1 MSKIKIAHKRTKT
14 GKLMQR
20 NTARWG
26 GSTRREPKQRL
37 ERDGAAFTISWHGNQ
52 EKKEKKEK
60 KTFTGKL
67 TDKCL
72 RVYIVCNQQT
82 NEGRTDAMETR
93 IETRFGAAVRSVERQ
108 YGRGLQARL
117 VSAVGMESSNL
128 SQIIKR
134 DKRTSEEV
142 RRKIYGECARL
153 VPRYAIGYD
162 GFLDFGGL
170 IVSGVSEE
178 AALEQV
184 YAARYNLHIPR
195 IHAHAVPSSG
205 EAADIITD
213 DLCQLIRASM
223 ARMDLDQRIELRA
236 KVKLLLDDAGGE
248 AISTSESASN
258 HDNLL

>member
-1 MSKIKIAHKRTKT
+1 MNVFM
-14 GKLMQR
+14 GQV
-20 NTARWG
+20 
-26 GSTRREPKQRL
+26 
-37 ERDGAAFTISWHGNQ
+37 FTISWHGNQ
-52 EKKEKKEK
+52 EKKENKHKKAFRE
-60 KTFTGKL
+60 KL
-67 TDKCL
+67 TNRCL
-72 RVYIVCNQQT
+72 RVYIVCNRQT
-82 NEGRTDAMETR
+82 NEGRTDAMEETR

-117 VSAVGMESSNL
+117 VAAVGMESSNL

-134 DKRTSEEV
+134 DKRTSEET

-153 VPRYAIGYD
+153 VPRYAVGYD

-213 DLCQLIRASM
+213 DLCQLVRAHM
-223 ARMDLDQRIELRA
+223 VGMDLDQKIDLRA
-236 KVKLLLDDAGGE
+236 RVRDMLLDA
-248 AISTSESASN
+248 
-258 HDNLL
+258 DNKQTRRTP

>member
-1 MSKIKIAHKRTKT
+1 
-14 GKLMQR
+14 
-20 NTARWG
+20 
-26 GSTRREPKQRL
+26 
-37 ERDGAAFTISWHGNQ
+37 
-52 EKKEKKEK
+52 
-60 KTFTGKL
+60 
-67 TDKCL
+67 
-72 RVYIVCNQQT
+72 
-82 NEGRTDAMETR
+82 METR

-117 VSAVGMESSNL
+117 VAAVGMESSNL

-134 DKRTSEEV
+134 DKRTSEET

-153 VPRYAIGYD
+153 VPRYAVGYD

-195 IHAHAVPSSG
+195 IHAHTVPSSG

-223 ARMDLDQRIELRA
+223 ARMDLDQRIDLRA
-236 KVKLLLDDAGGE
+236 KIKDLLADAAASGEGE
-248 AISTSESASN
+248 AISTSEFPSN
-258 HDNLL
+258 PDNLL

>member
-1 MSKIKIAHKRTKT
+1 
-14 GKLMQR
+14 
-20 NTARWG
+20 
-26 GSTRREPKQRL
+26 
-37 ERDGAAFTISWHGNQ
+37 
-52 EKKEKKEK
+52 
-60 KTFTGKL
+60 
-67 TDKCL
+67 
-72 RVYIVCNQQT
+72 
-82 NEGRTDAMETR
+82 METR
-93 IETRFGAAVRSVERQ
+93 IETKFGAAVRSVERQ

-170 IVSGVSEE
+170 LLSGVSEN

-184 YAARYNLHIPR
+184 CAARYSLHIPKT
-195 IHAHAVPSSG
+195 HAHAVASVAS
-205 EAADIITD
+205 ENAADIITD
-213 DLCQLIRASM
+213 DLCKLIRAKM
-223 ARMDLDQRIELRA
+223 IKMDLDQRISLRA

-248 AISTSESASN
+248 EAISTSESASN
-258 HDNLL
+258 SDNLL